1 MNVLL
6 LGSGGREHAIAKKI
20 ASSPLLNKLFIAPG
34 NPGTQQCGTNLS
46 LDILNFSE
54 VAQNCLDFN
63 ISMVIVGPEE
73 PLVNGITDYF
83 LARPE
88 LQNIAVIGPD
98 MHSAQLEGSKSFA
111 KKFMKKYDIPTASYH
126 CFNNQEKQE
135 GLQYLTTLQP
145 PIVLKADGLAAG
157 KGVLICS
164 SVEEAKSE
172 FSAMLDGKFGKASQ
186 TIVIEEFLS
195 GIEFSMF
202 AITDG
207 KNYKILPSAKD
218 YKKIGENDTGLNTG
232 GMGAVSPV
240 PFLDEALLQKVEN
253 QIIAPT
259 IKGIVTENFNYKG
272 FVFFG
277 LILVGEKP
285 FVIEY
290 NCRMGDPETEV
301 VMPRLKS
308 DLLALC
314 KAAYEEN
321 LKEFSIEESP
331 QFAVTTV
338 VVSGGYPEAYEK
350 NKPITIPEQDK
361 DILVFHSGTK
371 WMEQDILATSGGRV
385 LALTAL
391 GKNLSEAMT
400 KSQKGA
406 ESISF
411 SNKYFRKDIGRDLK
425 QY

>member
-20 ASSPLLNKLFIAPG
+20 ASSPLLTRLFIAPG
-34 NPGTQQCGTNLS
+34 NPGTQQYGTNLS

-54 VAQNCLDFN
+54 VAQNCIDHR

-73 PLVNGITDYF
+73 PLVNGIADYF
-83 LARPE
+83 LTRTE
-88 LQNIAVIGPD
+88 LKNIAVIGPD

-111 KKFMKKYDIPTASYH
+111 KIFMKKYDIPTASYH
-126 CFNNQEKQE
+126 CFNKDEKQE
-135 GLQYLTTLQP
+135 GLQYLNGLHP

-164 SVEEAKSE
+164 SVEVAKNE

-218 YKKIGENDTGLNTG
+218 YKKIGENDRGLNTG

-259 IKGIVTENFNYKG
+259 INGIASENFNYKG

-277 LILVGEKP
+277 LILVGKNP
-285 FVIEY
+285 YVIEY

-301 VMPRLKS
+301 VMPRLNS

-314 KAAYEEN
+314 KAAFEEKLN
-321 LKEFSIEESP
+321 ELSIEESS

-338 VVSGGYPEAYEK
+338 VVSGGYPEDYEK
-350 NKPITIPEQDK
+350 NKPITIPAQDK
-361 DILVFHSGTK
+361 DIMVFHSGTK
-371 WMEQDILATSGGRV
+371 WNEKDILATSGGRV

-391 GKNLSEAMT
+391 GNSLPEAMT
-400 KSQKGA
+400 KSQKAA
-406 ESISF
+406 ESIIF
-411 SNKYFRKDIGRDLK
+411 SNKYFRKDIGKDLI